1 MRRIQDDEME
11 LAAALMADRFAA
23 HPYFVARFAGLPAR
37 DCLLAEMGVRLPALA
52 QCGDLLVPDAGP
64 EGLLAGVQAAD
75 FGPMAAHLME
85 KRAQQAVLHRLPRPA
100 RERFRAQVRRLLP
113 VSDVD
118 WPRALFGRRYYA
130 LHYLTVD
137 ASLQGSGM
145 CRALLQPVLEGCG
158 AACLPVVLSAYTVQT
173 VALAE
178 HFGFRLAM
186 THSLPDLTQY
196 GMVWEA
202 QGSGGHRAGWVT
214 G

>member
-11 LAAALMADRFAA
+11 LAVALMADRFAA
-23 HPYFVARFAGLPAR
+23 HPYYAARFAGLPAR
-37 DCLLAEMGVRLPALA
+37 ACLLAEMGVRLPALA

-75 FGPMAAHLME
+75 FGPMAARLLE
-85 KRAQQAVLHRLPRPA
+85 KRAQQAVLHGLPRPA

-113 VSDVD
+113 VSDTD

-137 ASLQGSGM
+137 ASLQGTGA
-145 CRALLQPVLEGCG
+145 CRELLQPVLEGCG
-158 AACLPVVLSAYTVQT
+158 AAGLPVALWAYSPQAT
-173 VALAE
+173 ALYE
-178 HFGFRLAM
+178 HFGFQLAM
-186 THSLPDLTQY
+186 THRLPDITQY

-202 QGSGGHRAGWVT
+202 KR
-214 G
+214 